1 MTDDLMI
8 PALTA
13 LVVGFVAGVVS
24 LVVSILTKDQK
35 TSEFRQNW
43 IDALRSDVSQLTS
56 HLAVVNTMSEVVR
69 ALTDSER
76 RDYLVSLQ
84 KDFLEAAMLQ
94 SRIRLRLNPDEHQ
107 TLISLVS
114 QTDGIGQSEQLMRE
128 RVESITVA
136 AQEILK
142 EEWERVKKGEPSFVW
157 LKNISK
163 IAFIFVLIALA
174 AAGTAIAWAY
184 GSSQSWWTIS

>member
-1 MTDDLMI
+1 MI